1 MHVFHFFF
9 IILIEI
15 FSHADHFN
23 IQSTEALSYAMNN
36 KTKNADTDSSEGNRY
51 ASNSKDFISLIS
63 YDLLPCLCH
72 IVFFFFK
79 SIFFLLIF
87 MSLLRDKFD
96 THAIHYRKC

>member
-51 ASNSKDFISLIS
+51 ASNSKEFISLIS
-63 YDLLPCLCH
+63 YALAMSLSYS
-72 IVFFFFK
+72 VFFFF
-79 SIFFLLIF
+79 
-87 MSLLRDKFD
+87 
-96 THAIHYRKC
+96 